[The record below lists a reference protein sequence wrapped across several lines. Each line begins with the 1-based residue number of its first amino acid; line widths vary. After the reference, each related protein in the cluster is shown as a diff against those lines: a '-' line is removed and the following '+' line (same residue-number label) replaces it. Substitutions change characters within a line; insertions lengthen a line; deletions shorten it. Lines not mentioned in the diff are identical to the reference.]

1 MILTIFIAAIQI
13 GLALQASK
21 NLKRFRM
28 LQVSERAED
37 YEKLSVC
44 VPMRNEAK
52 NADRILSEL
61 IREKELIHEIWI
73 LDDGSTDD
81 TQQIL
86 LKYQKR
92 YPELV
97 HIMRGKEKP
106 DDWKGKIWAMRQLA
120 GSATAELI
128 LFLDAD
134 VHIHEG
140 AIIALLTEQRVTNAA
155 YLSIFPKQNTSSATD
170 MLINHIYTSLL
181 HLLPMQL
188 IDDARYPGA
197 VAGCGQVQLV
207 HKKTLASIG
216 GLESV
221 RTTLHD
227 GLQIARKV
235 KKAGGEVRF
244 AYGGKLFSG
253 TMYESFSEAWKGFRR
268 NAFEATGGY
277 LPLLA
282 TTSILVIS
290 FVLAPITIVA
300 GKLPAYII
308 VASSVALY
316 GNYLRISKRFDLS
329 PFFIVRLPFSV
340 ILSTLLQWSSVVR
353 HTLGMKET
361 WRGRKV

>member
-207 HKKTLASIG
+207 
-216 GLESV
+216 
-221 RTTLHD
+221 
-227 GLQIARKV
+227 
-235 KKAGGEVRF
+235 
-244 AYGGKLFSG
+244 
-253 TMYESFSEAWKGFRR
+253 YESFSEAWKGFRR